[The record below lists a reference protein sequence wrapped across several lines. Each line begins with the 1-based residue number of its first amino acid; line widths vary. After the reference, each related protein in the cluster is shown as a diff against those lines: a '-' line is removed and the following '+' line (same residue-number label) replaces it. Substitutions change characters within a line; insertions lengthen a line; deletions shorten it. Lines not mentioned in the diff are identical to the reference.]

1 MGRRRDIKERCEEC
15 WFRHELCVCA
25 LIPQRELNTRLLLLM
40 HHTEW
45 ASTTNTGRFALRA
58 LPNSEVRFR
67 GLPEVKVSLDDLRN
81 GPGQLLLLYPSEKAQ
96 LLTPEW
102 VATLK
107 KPVTLIV
114 PDGTWRQA
122 AKVFRRERVL
132 REQAIPVMLPEV
144 MMSDY
149 LLRRM
154 DKPGAL
160 CTLEAIAHAMGVLE
174 GEEIRDDLLEL
185 FNLVNL
191 RTLATR
197 SPDWIDAMKEWAKRA
212 GRQPGKTW
220 SSVHELREKYLPKG
234 YRP

>member
-1 MGRRRDIKERCEEC
+1 
-15 WFRHELCVCA
+15 VCA

-67 GLPEVKVSLDDLRN
+67 GLPEERVNLDDLRN
-81 GPGQLLLLYPSEKAQ
+81 SPGQLLLLYPTPDAQ
-96 LLTPEW
+96 PLTTEFIQK
-102 VATLK
+102 LK

-132 REQAIPVMLPEV
+132 KEQTIPVSLPPDAVE
-144 MMSDY
+144 SDY

-160 CTLEAIAHAMGVLE
+160 CTLEAIAHAMGILE
-174 GEEIRDDLLEL
+174 GEDIKQDLLEL

-197 SPDWIDAMKEWAKRA
+197 SPDWIEAMKEWAKKA
-212 GRQPGKTW
+212 GRSPGKTW
-220 SSVHELREKYLPKG
+220 ASVAELREKYLPKG